1 MSVKSIIDI
10 SVNDSDF
17 KRFSDYYDKYQA
29 ALGKQAQM
37 WQKTGSSTVAISNQF
52 QKMTAQLM
60 AQNAARRGVEDDS
73 RKQLTTLTQS
83 DRLWTSMA
91 KTTKG
96 VAGNIKDATLSL
108 MRWAGIVELVTGVLG
123 VGGLFGISRMASGV
137 AGMRQTAM
145 GRGVSIGEQTAMK
158 NFSQLGIDESFLDQ
172 VAQIKSDPSKQRSL
186 AMFGIG
192 NQMSTADTTVALLK
206 AMRSRAQTSNGQY
219 GLLDQQ
225 TGLSVGSNVWRS
237 LATMG
242 EKEFQGHVS
251 AYQADRN
258 QLNIGNKTA
267 EGWANFNRAMQ
278 RAGETLE
285 RTFVNGLT
293 KLEQPLTNLSG
304 SFNNLVA
311 TILGSNGVQEGI
323 GKLGEWIDQFAGTIK
338 DGTFQQSVLDF
349 IAGVADMAKTLK
361 AWAHPIDTV
370 GSKLSNP
377 VSESLGKFF
386 YGKKS
391 HNSTDYGDVLADV
404 DRLYGLPA
412 GFMEA
417 EFLKRGGKYG
427 KNPFGMS
434 EQFARDNNFNTD
446 EPDEEAFAVGQWMAN
461 KKRSNP
467 KNPLGWS
474 GVAQAFDDDS
484 GIHVE
489 VKVSKSS
496 STPSTV
502 NQLSQVPLLSGIY

>member
-1 MSVKSIIDI
+1 
-10 SVNDSDF
+10 
-17 KRFSDYYDKYQA
+17 
-29 ALGKQAQM
+29 
-37 WQKTGSSTVAISNQF
+37 
-52 QKMTAQLM
+52 
-60 AQNAARRGVEDDS
+60 
-73 RKQLTTLTQS
+73 
-83 DRLWTSMA
+83 
-91 KTTKG
+91 
-96 VAGNIKDATLSL
+96 
-108 MRWAGIVELVTGVLG
+108 
-123 VGGLFGISRMASGV
+123 
-137 AGMRQTAM
+137 
-145 GRGVSIGEQTAMK
+145 
-158 NFSQLGIDESFLDQ
+158 
-172 VAQIKSDPSKQRSL
+172 
-186 AMFGIG
+186 
-192 NQMSTADTTVALLK
+192 VALLK

-258 QLNIGNKTA
+258 QLNIGDKTA

-293 KLEQPLTNLSG
+293 KLEGPLTKLSG
-304 SFNNLVA
+304 AFNNLVA
-311 TILGSNGVQEGI
+311 TILGSKGVQQGI
-323 GKLGEWIDQFAGTIK
+323 GKLGEWIDEFAGTIK
-338 DGTFQQSVLDF
+338 DGSFQQSVLDF
-349 IAGVADMAKTLK
+349 IAGVADMAETLK
-361 AWAHPIDTV
+361 AWAHPIDTA

-377 VSESLGKFF
+377 VSEYLGKFF

-404 DRLYGLPA
+404 DRHYGLPA

-446 EPDEEAFAVGQWMAN
+446 NPDEEAFAVGQSMAN

-496 STPSTV
+496 NTASTV
-502 NQLSQVPLLSGIY
+502 NQLSQVPSLSGSY